1 MAKLTSRIGLGRYE
15 ADQHYHAALQSYR
28 DRRPRDAIQNMD
40 YALMILPDH
49 PEYLA
54 ARGFFHL
61 EAGQLEQAERDTDAA
76 LRINPFEVLA
86 NYNKGVL
93 HFQRREWPEAQ
104 QAFMKAWAAD
114 TQRAET
120 QYYLALVAYRMG
132 DTESARRWM
141 QRARALLEAL
151 HDKARLADADAW
163 LREFDLLGS

>member
-1 MAKLTSRIGLGRYE
+1 MAKLTARIGLGRYE
-15 ADQHYHAALQSYR
+15 ADQYYHAALQSYR
-28 DRRPRDAIQNMD
+28 ERRLRDAIQNMD

-54 ARGFFHL
+54 ARAFFHL
-61 EAGQLEQAERDTDAA
+61 EVGQLEQAENDTNAS
-76 LRINPFEVLA
+76 LRANPFEVLA

-132 DTESARRWM
+132 DIDSARRWM
-141 QRARALLEAL
+141 QGARTLLEAL
-151 HDKARLADADAW
+151 NDKARLADADAW
-163 LREFDLLGS
+163 LREFDLQGS